1 MWLRGDQVAPEADP
15 LGTSVHVDPGHQRT
29 RSGILVAGAPR
40 GWISGSHIS
49 HSVGPLGTTDTQIL
63 VPWGPAV
70 YGHLGKWL
78 RGDQVAL
85 EVGPLGTIS
94 ARTLVTRGPA
104 SPPRGL
110 RREEG
115 GSLVTRFRAQLLPQG
130 PPARKSWS
138 RGDRFSTGIKGVKLR

>member
-1 MWLRGDQVAPEADP
+1 MWLRGDQVAPEPDP

-40 GWISGSHIS
+40 GWISGNHIS

-85 EVGPLGTIS
+85 EVGPPGTIS

-104 SPPRGL
+104 PPPRRPG
-110 RREEG
+110 REES
-115 GSLVTRFRAQLLPQG
+115 GSLITTLRTQLLPQG

-138 RGDRFSTGIKGVKLR
+138 GGDQLSTGIKRVELW